1 MFKTNKKIII
11 EIKTIKLVIIGKK
24 PFILNF
30 FKLNIKLEIIMV
42 ISPIMLDNKNFG
54 YRNKFFK
61 NILILTL
68 NLKNLKYLEILLNIT
83 LYQ

>member
-11 EIKTIKLVIIGKK
+11 DTKTIKLVIIGKK

-30 FKLNIKLEIIMV
+30 FKLNTTLEIIMV

-68 NLKNLKYLEILLNIT
+68 NLKNFKYLEILLNLT

>member
-11 EIKTIKLVIIGKK
+11 DTKTIKLVIIEKK

-30 FKLNIKLEIIMV
+30 FKLNTTLEIIMV

-68 NLKNLKYLEILLNIT
+68 NLKNFKYLEILLNLT

>member
-11 EIKTIKLVIIGKK
+11 DTKTIKLVIIGKK

-30 FKLNIKLEIIMV
+30 FKLNKTLEIIMV

-68 NLKNLKYLEILLNIT
+68 NLKNFKYLEILLNLT

>member
-11 EIKTIKLVIIGKK
+11 NIKTIKLVTIEKK

-30 FKLNIKLEIIMV
+30 FKLNITFEIIMV
-42 ISPIMLDNKNFG
+42 ISRIMLDNKNFG

-68 NLKNLKYLEILLNIT
+68 NLKNFKYLEILFNLT

>member
-68 NLKNLKYLEILLNIT
+68 NLKNFKYLEILFNLT

>member
-11 EIKTIKLVIIGKK
+11 DIKTIKLVIIGKK

-30 FKLNIKLEIIMV
+30 FKLNSTLEIIMV

-54 YRNKFFK
+54 
-61 NILILTL
+61 
-68 NLKNLKYLEILLNIT
+68 
-83 LYQ
+83 

>member
-11 EIKTIKLVIIGKK
+11 NIKTIKLVTIEKK

-30 FKLNIKLEIIMV
+30 FKLNITFEMIMV

-68 NLKNLKYLEILLNIT
+68 NLKNFKYLEILFNLT